1 MKIFPYLYVT
11 FFIAQ
16 TVLHLDARIGDERLA
31 LEKRL
36 LRSGGYQYREENVL
50 SNRRKGMPYVKF
62 EEYFPDRAD
71 LRIYYK
77 TVDGRKPLSKDIK
90 TSSMLEGWNLHVLYV
105 QGKSVMEVYR
115 RSEIITEFEFIHLLN
130 LQSGSSFWEKKS
142 DKELDENEFS
152 TFGFDLQR
160 NDKLLRAKKIGSN
173 AVMIF
178 SSGFDHLIKKMIR
191 EDQMENAPS
200 STKGF

>member
-1 MKIFPYLYVT
+1 MKIFPYLSVT

-36 LRSGGYQYREENVL
+36 LRSGGYQYREEKVL

-200 STKGF
+200 STEGF

>member
-1 MKIFPYLYVT
+1 MKIVNLLTITLIVT
-11 FFIAQ
+11 Q
-16 TVLHLDARIGDERLA
+16 TGQHLGARIGDERLT

-36 LRSGGYQYREENVL
+36 LRSGGFQYREEQVL
-50 SNRRKGMPYVKF
+50 ANRRKGMPYVKF

-200 STKGF
+200 STEGF